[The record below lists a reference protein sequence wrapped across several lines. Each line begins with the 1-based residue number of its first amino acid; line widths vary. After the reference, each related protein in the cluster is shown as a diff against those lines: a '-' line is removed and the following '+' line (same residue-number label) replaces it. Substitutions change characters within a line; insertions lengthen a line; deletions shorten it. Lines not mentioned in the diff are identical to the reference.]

1 VDGNHGSMVPM
12 VWPRI
17 FEFFNRQGQA
27 PTPPQRATTPGPHG
41 LTTE

>member
-1 VDGNHGSMVPM
+1 V

-27 PTPPQRATTPGPHG
+27 PLPLASDRPFRSPRNQTRSMI
-41 LTTE
+41 

>member
-17 FEFFNRQGQA
+17 FEFFNAIDKKGTQ
-27 PTPPQRATTPGPHG
+27 
-41 LTTE
+41 

>member
-1 VDGNHGSMVPM
+1 M

-27 PTPPQRATTPGPHG
+27 PARGVDADAKAVK
-41 LTTE
+41 